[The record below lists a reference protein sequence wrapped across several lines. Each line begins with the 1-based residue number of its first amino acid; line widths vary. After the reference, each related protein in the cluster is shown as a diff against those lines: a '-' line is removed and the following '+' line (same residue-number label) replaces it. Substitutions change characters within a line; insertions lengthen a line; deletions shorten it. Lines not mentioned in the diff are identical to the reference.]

1 LTCPTIVVNWRTV
14 NLLIFKIIAEKVLFQ
29 MRLDMDRVSKQIAFI
44 EHLDQ
49 LKLVLRQNL
58 VMDESRRENSA
69 EHSWHMATMAMVLFE
84 YAPQSLDQLRV
95 FKMLLLHD
103 VIEIEAGDTF
113 CFDVEANMGKEE
125 RERLAA
131 DKVFGLL
138 PPDLDREFRGIWD
151 EFEEGKTAEA
161 LFANSLDRFQVLLQ
175 NVNTRGGTWRIHNIE
190 KSRVIQRMLPIKT
203 GVPLLWPVVEEYL
216 EEACAQGLLR
226 DDKVVQKEGC
236 PDR

>member
-1 LTCPTIVVNWRTV
+1 M
-14 NLLIFKIIAEKVLFQ
+14 K
-29 MRLDMDRVSKQIAFI
+29 LDIDRMSKQIVFL
-44 EHLDQ
+44 EHLDR

-84 YAPQSLDQLRV
+84 YAPQPLDQLKV
-95 FKMLLLHD
+95 LKMLLLHD

-113 CFDVEANMGKEE
+113 YFDVEANKDKEE

-138 PPDLDREFRGIWD
+138 PPDLGGEFRGIWD

-203 GVPLLWPVVEEYL
+203 GLPLLWPVVLKYL
-216 EEACAQGLLR
+216 EEACVQGRLR
-226 DDKVVQKEGC
+226 DDTVIQKLI
-236 PDR
+236 

>member
-1 LTCPTIVVNWRTV
+1 
-14 NLLIFKIIAEKVLFQ
+14 
-29 MRLDMDRVSKQIAFI
+29 MRLDINRVSKQIDFL

-69 EHSWHMATMAMVLFE
+69 EHSWHVATMAMVLFE
-84 YAPQSLDQLRV
+84 YAPQSLDQSRV
-95 FKMLLLHD
+95 MKMLLLHD

-113 CFDVEANMGKEE
+113 CFDVDANKDKEE

-138 PPDLDREFRGIWD
+138 PPDLSREFRSVWD

-203 GVPLLWPVVEEYL
+203 GAPLLWPVVLDYL
-216 EEACAQGLLR
+216 DKACAQGLLR
-226 DDKVVQKEGC
+226 DDKIAQKMS
-236 PDR
+236 

>member
-1 LTCPTIVVNWRTV
+1 M
-14 NLLIFKIIAEKVLFQ
+14 K
-29 MRLDMDRVSKQIAFI
+29 LDIDRMSKQIVFL
-44 EHLDQ
+44 EHLDR

-84 YAPQSLDQLRV
+84 YAPQPLDQLKV
-95 FKMLLLHD
+95 LKMLLLHD

-113 CFDVEANMGKEE
+113 YFDVEANKDKEE

-138 PPDLDREFRGIWD
+138 PPDLGGEFRGIWD

-175 NVNTRGGTWRIHNIE
+175 NVNTRGGTWRIHNIK

-203 GVPLLWPVVEEYL
+203 GLPLLWPVVLKYL
-216 EEACAQGLLR
+216 EEACVQGLLR
-226 DDKVVQKEGC
+226 DDTVIQKLI
-236 PDR
+236 